1 MTKHH
6 KICVL
11 QITGHS
17 ASLANLNY
25 CKIYP
30 NEKLTL
36 YCETCDILNCRDC
49 QLSKRCRHHN
59 YRYFYEVA
67 LEVEA
72 HHIKM

>member
-36 YCETCDILNCRDC
+36 YCETCDKLNCRDC